1 MEILQ
6 QQDGRLLSTFRL
18 AAILPTVYHCY
29 SSADLAEVPLSPT
42 PRVHGEGSNTVF
54 IGGDL
59 PALCRYLASE
69 KTLTWLD
76 DDRAELHVE
85 AGHNWHQLVQW
96 TVTQGLWGLENL
108 ALIPGSVGAS
118 PVQNIG
124 AYGVEL
130 ADRCRYVDFYHWQS
144 QQLERMTVEQCRF
157 GYRDSVFKRE
167 MAGRGVIV
175 AVGLELTKQPRR
187 VLSYHGLDQLAADCS
202 LEQVFQ
208 QVVAIRQAKLP
219 DPAVIANC
227 GSFFKNPLLTD
238 AEAQALL
245 QRYPFMP
252 VFPQGNGY
260 SKVPA
265 AWLIDQA
272 GFKGKQ
278 VGDVGCY
285 HKQPLVLVN
294 YGQGQ
299 PADLLTLIEQ
309 IQHQVH
315 SRFAVAL
322 EPEVQLVGMPLAQ
335 PVREDL

>member
-1 MEILQ
+1 MELLQ

-18 AAILPTVYHCY
+18 AAVLPTVYQCY
-29 SSADLAEVPLSPT
+29 STEDLAKVPLSPR

-54 IGGDL
+54 IGPEL
-59 PALCRYLASE
+59 PALCRYMASA
-69 KTLTWLD
+69 KTLNWLD

-96 TVTQGLWGLENL
+96 TVSQGLWGLENL
-108 ALIPGSVGAS
+108 ALIPGSVGAA

-130 ADRCRYVDFYHWQS
+130 ADRCRYVDFYHWD
-144 QQLERMTVEQCRF
+144 QQRLERMTVEQCRF

-175 AVGLELTKQPRR
+175 AVGLMLTRQPQR
-187 VLSYHGLDQLAADCS
+187 VLTYQGLDQLSADCS
-202 LEQVFQ
+202 LQQVFDT
-208 QVVAIRQAKLP
+208 VITVRQAKLP
-219 DPAVIANC
+219 DPAELANC
-227 GSFFKNPLLTD
+227 GSFFKNPLLPD
-238 AEAQALL
+238 ADVKALQ
-245 QRYPFMP
+245 QRYTAMP
-252 VFPQGNGY
+252 VYSQGNGY

-299 PADLLTLIEQ
+299 ASDLLTLIAQ

-315 SRFAVAL
+315 SRFGVTL
-322 EPEVQLVGMPLAQ
+322 EPEVQLVGRQATTQ
-335 PVREDL
+335 TSVVS